1 MVGHNLG
8 LKRRNQLIKMGVKRV
23 IYVPDNDWIG
33 KSPEDFDR
41 WKKEVKGFIDSW
53 SGYAQVEIVWDT
65 LDILQPKENA
75 VDQSKEVWEELFNN
89 REIC

>member
-1 MVGHNLG
+1 M
-8 LKRRNQLIKMGVKRV
+8 
-23 IYVPDNDWIG
+23 
-33 KSPEDFDR
+33 
-41 WKKEVKGFIDSW
+41 KKEVKGFIDSW